1 MITMMLNLTKINK
14 SMSKDIKIGKL
25 LCDEDIITK
34 RQLNKALQVQV
45 KGDKRTL
52 GEILVDLGFCDFDDI
67 TDALLNSSTDT
78 KQHEEKHEEIHNEP
92 IQPEMVTGLP
102 PNKPEPVIEE
112 PKKEEPIELSEEKV
126 MGTKFTMSLQT
137 LGALVAVIASGIG
150 GYYMLL
156 QEIEEAKNLPEPPS
170 IESIFGDEYPSKP
183 DGHNWPRSYEQYKAQ
198 VGGLQKD
205 MDDVFDIIDEYE
217 EKIEDL
223 EKLVANLRVEV
234 ARKKDK

>member
-1 MITMMLNLTKINK
+1 
-14 SMSKDIKIGKL
+14 MSDGVKLGQL
-25 LCDEDIITK
+25 LCDADIITK
-34 RQLNKALQVQV
+34 RQLSKALQEQV
-45 KGDKRTL
+45 KGRQGTI
-52 GEILVDLGFCDFDDI
+52 GEILVEMGVCTFDDI
-67 TDALLNSSTDT
+67 TDALMNSSTDT

-92 IQPEMVTGLP
+92 IQQPVV
-102 PNKPEPVIEE
+102 EPTPQPVVEE
-112 PKKEEPIELSEEKV
+112 PKKEEPIEVSEEKI

-137 LGALVAVIASGIG
+137 LGALVALLASGIG

-183 DGHNWPRSYEQYKAQ
+183 DGHNWPRSYEQYKTQ

-205 MDDVFDIIDEYE
+205 MDEVYDYIDEFE

-234 ARKKDK
+234 AKKKDK

>member
-1 MITMMLNLTKINK
+1 
-14 SMSKDIKIGKL
+14 MSDGVKLGQL

-34 RQLNKALQVQV
+34 RQLSKALQAQV
-45 KGDKRTL
+45 KGKQGTI
-52 GEILVDLGFCDFDDI
+52 GEILVEMNFCSFDDI
-67 TDALLNSSTDT
+67 TDALMNSSTDT

-92 IQPEMVTGLP
+92 IQQPVV
-102 PNKPEPVIEE
+102 EPTPQPVVEE
-112 PKKEEPIELSEEKV
+112 PKKEEPIEVSEEKI

-137 LGALVAVIASGIG
+137 LGALVALLASGIG

-156 QEIEEAKNLPEPPS
+156 QEIEEAKQLPEPPS

-183 DGHNWPRSYEQYKAQ
+183 DGHNWPRSYEQYKTQ

-205 MDDVFDIIDEYE
+205 MDEVYDYIDEFE

-234 ARKKDK
+234 AKKKDK